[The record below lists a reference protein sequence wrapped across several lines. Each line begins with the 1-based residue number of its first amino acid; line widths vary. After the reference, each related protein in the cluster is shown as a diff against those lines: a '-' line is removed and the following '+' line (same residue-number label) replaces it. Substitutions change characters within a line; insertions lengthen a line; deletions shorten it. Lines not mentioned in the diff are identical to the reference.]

1 MCLTLSNLCHSW
13 STHGALDRS
22 TNVPV
27 GVAKYKPMNLREM
40 LLASCAIPPI
50 HRYGNFHGLRD
61 FYSLIKTVGS
71 KLNVT
76 PNEISDGVM
85 RNFGGALFNIG
96 GGKTEGSAFM
106 FQRLLD
112 DAMNL
117 YYPPQYQF
125 PRVTDLVVGNLVDPM
140 ARHLMLISRG
150 DAATCLLKLPE
161 IKKVLDNP
169 VTMLASPFEDD
180 MGDEHAYLQLSR
192 IILYMEA
199 GRQLII
205 KGHDDIY
212 GALYDMLNQNYS
224 IVTMGLQVK
233 RNCRIAL
240 GGLHNEHCHVHPNF
254 RCIMLE
260 EEKNI
265 ATSDPPRLNR
275 CEKQRLEYLDVLDE
289 RERALLAPLEKFC
302 REIST
307 FPQHGGALGLSWEDL
322 GSVRPTTGTEFFN
335 VALSEALQRKAEFT
349 HEELQAFGVHD
360 LRHDS
365 FIRSSMPACAGV
377 GVQRQPSGQGGRGS
391 AGTSTGSEGVFA
403 DKMRYFIPTGGFSTR
418 DAFCG
423 FNEDT
428 LPSLLV
434 REIYFNKKDMSAQAN
449 SEQMLLGAC
458 KEALLDMMPSDAVA
472 RAKAS
477 TFGRNEDNARELA
490 TLTARYY
497 TQALYI
503 GSDG

>member
-1 MCLTLSNLCHSW
+1 
-13 STHGALDRS
+13 
-22 TNVPV
+22 
-27 GVAKYKPMNLREM
+27 
-40 LLASCAIPPI
+40 
-50 HRYGNFHGLRD
+50 
-61 FYSLIKTVGS
+61 
-71 KLNVT
+71 
-76 PNEISDGVM
+76 
-85 RNFGGALFNIG
+85 
-96 GGKTEGSAFM
+96 
-106 FQRLLD
+106 
-112 DAMNL
+112 
-117 YYPPQYQF
+117 
-125 PRVTDLVVGNLVDPM
+125 
-140 ARHLMLISRG
+140 
-150 DAATCLLKLPE
+150 
-161 IKKVLDNP
+161 
-169 VTMLASPFEDD
+169 
-180 MGDEHAYLQLSR
+180 
-192 IILYMEA
+192 MEA

-224 IVTMGLQVK
+224 VVTMGLQVK

-307 FPQHGGALGLSWEDL
+307 FPEHGGTLGLSWEDL
-322 GSVRPTTGTEFFN
+322 GAMRPTTGAEFFN
-335 VALSEALQRKAEFT
+335 IALSEALQRNTKFT
-349 HEELQAFGVHD
+349 HEELQAFGVND
-360 LRHDS
+360 LRHGS
-365 FIRSSMPACAGV
+365 FIRSSVPVRLGV
-377 GVQRQPSGQGGRGS
+377 GLQRKPSGQGGRGLD
-391 AGTSTGSEGVFA
+391 ATPAGSEAVSA
-403 DKMRYFIPTGGFSTR
+403 DKIRYFTPTGGFSMR

-434 REIYFNKKDMSAQAN
+434 REIYFNQQDMPAQAN

-477 TFGRNEDNARELA
+477 IFGRDEDNARELA
-490 TLTARYY
+490 TLTERYY
-497 TQALYI
+497 TQAARM
-503 GSDG
+503 